1 MGRWVLALL
10 LVATLGC
17 VGGVTKH
24 GVFGSFGQSDIST
37 CGSGETDCTDL
48 KGEAISVPGAQL
60 VGGWLA
66 LVTTAAAKFFGIELP
81 APEKEVPSP
90 DI

>member
-1 MGRWVLALL
+1 MGRWVLVLL

-17 VGGVTKH
+17 AGGVTKH

-37 CGSGETDCTDL
+37 CGSGETDCTAI
-48 KGEAISVPGAQL
+48 KGAAVSVPGAQL

-66 LVTTAAAKFFGIELP
+66 LVTRAAAKFFGVVLP
-81 APEKEVPSP
+81 APEREVPLP
-90 DI
+90 DT